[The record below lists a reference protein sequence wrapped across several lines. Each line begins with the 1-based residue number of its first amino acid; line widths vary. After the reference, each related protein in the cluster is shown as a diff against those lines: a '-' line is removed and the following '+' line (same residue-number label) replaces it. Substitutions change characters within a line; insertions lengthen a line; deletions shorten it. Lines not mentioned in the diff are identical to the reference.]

1 MSKSSLCTTT
11 GATSDG
17 SPGELRGLGDAGAG
31 TWAQTILRTSSHAVT
46 AIKQFFILESDAGLR
61 FGFGLVRN
69 EARLLRH
76 WHAKSTDRRSAKRR
90 AIVGAF
96 SRRRLVTRV

>member
-17 SPGELRGLGDAGAG
+17 SPGELRGLGDAAAG

-46 AIKQFFILESDAGLR
+46 AIKQFFILEIRCWVEVWVWPRTQRGAAASSLARQKVRTDA
-61 FGFGLVRN
+61 VRSVV
-69 EARLLRH
+69 RLLGRFRD
-76 WHAKSTDRRSAKRR
+76 AD
-90 AIVGAF
+90 
-96 SRRRLVTRV
+96 